1 MQSKKEY
8 AKAYYQANRE
18 TILKRAKMRYK
29 PRYSGKC
36 KCCGENIKELQE
48 ANNGHFLYCN
58 NCMADKGKVSRQTR
72 WYRQNRFRLQFLR
85 KMQRQNKLGGKK

>member
-29 PRYSGKC
+29 RIGSEKC
-36 KCCGENIKELQE
+36 KGCGADIKELQQ
-48 ANNGHFLYCN
+48 ANNGHFKYCN
-58 NCMADKGKVSRQTR
+58 NCMADKEKVSRQAR
-72 WYRQNRFRLQFLR
+72 WYRKNRFRLQFLR

>member
-8 AKAYYQANRE
+8 AKAYYKANRE

-29 PRYSGKC
+29 PRNSGKC
-36 KCCGENIKELQE
+36 KGCGVDIKELQE

-58 NCMADKGKVSRQTR
+58 NCMADKNKTSRQAR
-72 WYRQNRFRLQFLR
+72 WYRRNSSRLKLLR
-85 KMQRQNKLGGKK
+85 MSKKS